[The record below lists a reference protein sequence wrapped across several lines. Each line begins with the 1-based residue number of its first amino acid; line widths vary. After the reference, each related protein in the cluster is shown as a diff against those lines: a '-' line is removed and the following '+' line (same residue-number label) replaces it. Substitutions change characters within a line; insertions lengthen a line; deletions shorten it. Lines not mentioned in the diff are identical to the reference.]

1 MPVLKKTMFREY
13 DLRGRES
20 EDELNDTSVYH
31 VAKGFAVFLHKK
43 NITDCVVGHDARG
56 TSEGFHQS
64 VIKALTESGI
74 NVHDIGTVTTPMSY
88 WAQYYLKVKGLV
100 CITASHNPVGWNGV
114 KLGTD
119 YSYTLL
125 TAELQEVYDTIV
137 KEDYMTADKPG
148 TVTKHDIVD
157 AYIKDLLSRAAITKK
172 FRILVNTGNGTA
184 GPVYVKALK
193 EAGQDI
199 VEHFTNVDPL
209 YPNYT
214 PNPDGTAMMEDTGKQ
229 TVDNKCDFGFA
240 FDGDGDRLGMVDD
253 TGAIIWPDRYIIL
266 LSRLVL
272 SKHPGAKIVFDVKVS
287 EALPEDIAAH
297 GGVPIMW
304 KTGHSYIKAKLAEE
318 KAAMAGEMSGHIFF
332 VDDFY
337 GFDDGLFAALK
348 VLEYLSTQDKK
359 LSEIIADTPYYVS
372 TPTIQVKTTD
382 EDKYDV
388 VEKLTKE
395 FKDEGYKVVDING
408 ARVYLDGGWGLVRAS
423 SNTPTLVL
431 RFEAKTQEN
440 LDKIMQIFKDK
451 LAKFPI
457 VSKDWD
463 MTGH

>member
-1 MPVLKKTMFREY
+1 MPVLKRTMFREY

-31 VAKGFAVFLHKK
+31 VAKGFAVFLLKK
-43 NITDCVVGHDARG
+43 NVTECVVGHDARG
-56 TSEGFHQS
+56 TSEGFHKQ

-119 YSYTLL
+119 FSSTLL

-137 KEDYMTADKPG
+137 KEAYVTAATPG
-148 TVTKHDIVD
+148 TVTTHDIVD
-157 AYIKDLLSRAAITKK
+157 AYIKDLLSRATITKK

-193 EAGQDI
+193 EAGQDV

-229 TVDNKCDFGFA
+229 TLANTCDFGFA

-253 TGAIIWPDRYIIL
+253 TGATIWPDRYIIL

-348 VLEYLSTQDKK
+348 VLEYLSTQDRK

-382 EDKYDV
+382 EDKYTV
-388 VEKLTKE
+388 VDKLTKE
-395 FKDEGYKVVDING
+395 FKDEGLKVVDING

-440 LDKIMQIFKDK
+440 LDKIMAVFKQM
-451 LAKFPI
+451 LSKFPI
-457 VSKDWD
+457 VSSDWD
-463 MTGH
+463 TTGH